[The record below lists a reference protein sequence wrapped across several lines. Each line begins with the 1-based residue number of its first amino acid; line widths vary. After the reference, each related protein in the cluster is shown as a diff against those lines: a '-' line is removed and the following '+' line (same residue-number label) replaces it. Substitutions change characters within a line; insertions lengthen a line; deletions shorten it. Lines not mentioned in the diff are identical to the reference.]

1 MISESGSWDSA
12 GHWRKLWPGTEPVQP
27 SNKKNKLNPLMA
39 VEEERKAWSS
49 IEAVKNLCHG
59 KASGRIWFSDQMSP
73 NEHKSKWFWQV
84 SLSHLSRP
92 TMPDLCWGTP
102 RHATWT
108 RSDVSASCGALLL
121 LWRLNVDSMLTQRWV
136 SKKNSSRR
144 GAWFQPRISPW
155 WPGDAWDT
163 GTWVTI
169 KKTNG
174 RQRDQHKPT

>member
-27 SNKKNKLNPLMA
+27 SNKKTNWILSWLWKRKERHEAALKLWRTCVMGRHL
-39 VEEERKAWSS
+39 VE
-49 IEAVKNLCHG
+49 
-59 KASGRIWFSDQMSP
+59 SDFLIKWVQTSTSP
-73 NEHKSKWFWQV
+73 NGFDRFPCHICHICHV
-84 SLSHLSRP
+84 RLCRTCAGARP
-92 TMPDLCWGTP
+92 D
-102 RHATWT
+102 T
-108 RSDVSASCGALLL
+108 RPELAVTCRRPVGPFCSYG
-121 LWRLNVDSMLTQRWV
+121 DSMLTQRWV